1 MKITVHICSFLWYNS
16 IITIKEGYSNM
27 AKNSEKLKKL
37 KIIEGVLNSFKKN
50 GYKNV
55 KRSALIVHCANEG
68 LIEKDTYPVMREWTK
83 ASTRGYYGVDAML
96 REIETKVTGKVLV
109 KAVKRKTREAGEVD
123 HAYGEIAYTQSD
135 IEEELSL
142 MGTTI

>member
-1 MKITVHICSFLWYNS
+1 
-16 IITIKEGYSNM
+16 M
-27 AKNSEKLKKL
+27 ALNSEKLKKL
-37 KIIEGVLNSFKKN
+37 KIIEGVLNTLTKN
-50 GYKNV
+50 GYVNV
-55 KRSALIVHCANEG
+55 KRSALIAYCAKEG

-83 ASTRGYYGVDAML
+83 ASTRGYYVVAAML

-109 KAVKRKTREAGEVD
+109 KAVKRKTREPGEVD

-135 IEEELSL
+135 IEEELAL